1 MATVNPY
8 WRGNPMVRGRFFNRQ
23 HRFRPGMGSV
33 LKWRLSPNPQRK
45 EKKTVKWNPKV
56 CYLRSLDA
64 VVGDSLVWLGHNS
77 FFLQLAGKRIMFD
90 PVFHMVPPYI
100 LFVCPYRLP
109 ADGLHHLQIPQSLRH
124 AKFRFLAGR
133 LLKNPGSRTGSSP
146 RPLPGARHQGPS
158 PAPAVQRKDAQRAR

>member
-1 MATVNPY
+1 MGEHICFRRNERLATVNPY

-45 EKKTVKWNPKV
+45 EKKTVKWDPKV

-64 VVGDSLVWLGHNS
+64 VVGDSLIWLGHNS

-90 PVFHMVPPYI
+90 PVFGNIP
-100 LFVCPYRLP
+100 FVKR
-109 ADGLHHLQIPQSLRH
+109 Q
-124 AKFRFLAGR
+124 
-133 LLKNPGSRTGSSP
+133 
-146 RPLPGARHQGPS
+146 
-158 PAPAVQRKDAQRAR
+158 